1 MSKKSCPISKVY
13 SSYRNKHYF
22 LGIQCVTGKGGFPG
36 MMVHDVTQ
44 PGEFG
49 VYQLS
54 GTVPTPA
61 TYTISKRIQYS
72 RKRSRKEL
80 NFGLQKSFFPLW
92 PGLLTPPP
100 PLLVAGPLYNLSNY
114 LIQKSSCDLKLFCS
128 ANE

>member
-1 MSKKSCPISKVY
+1 M
-13 SSYRNKHYF
+13 
-22 LGIQCVTGKGGFPG
+22 QCVTGKGGFPG

-100 PLLVAGPLYNLSNY
+100 PPLLVAGPLYN
-114 LIQKSSCDLKLFCS
+114 FF
-128 ANE
+128 AVT

>member
-1 MSKKSCPISKVY
+1 
-13 SSYRNKHYF
+13 
-22 LGIQCVTGKGGFPG
+22 

-80 NFGLQKSFFPLW
+80 NFGLQKSFFLLW
-92 PGLLTPPP
+92 PGLLTPSP
-100 PLLVAGPLYNLSNY
+100 PLLVAGPLYN
-114 LIQKSSCDLKLFCS
+114 FF
-128 ANE
+128 AVT